1 MQRTYVLEYGTY
13 LRKVADSLELRKK
26 DKTLCQIPLDGLRQ
40 LTLVGGVSLSAPVMD
55 LLSRNRIETIILGRN
70 WDFKARLLVDEHK
83 HVARRMAQYYKMGN
97 PEFAVRVARVLVRSK
112 LENAAAFLAIRGKSY
127 QDDELFVA
135 GAKISSLAET
145 LESQKSIDHVRAVEG
160 QAGKI
165 YFSMF
170 PRLLRNKSFTFNG
183 RSKRPPLDPVNAML
197 SYVYTMLTMET
208 LTMITATG
216 LDPHLGTLH
225 ALERGRPS
233 LACDLVEEW
242 RTFLGDRLI
251 LGLIN
256 RRQIKTSSFIVRS
269 SSPEKRQTD
278 DKKLMPVEMKKPTTK
293 KLLDTYEKW
302 MATKVN
308 CPFTNQETDY
318 RGLMRRRIWRFCR
331 WIEGKDRTFESGLW
345 FVEK

>member
-55 LLSRNRIETIILGRN
+55 LLARNRIETIILGRN
-70 WDFKARLLVDEHK
+70 WDLKARLMVDEHK

-97 PEFAVRVARVLVRSK
+97 PEFAVRVARALVRSK
-112 LENAAAFLAIRGKSY
+112 LDNAAAFLAIRGKSY
-127 QDDELFVA
+127 QDDELFAA
-135 GAKISSLAET
+135 GAKISALAEALAT
-145 LESQKSIDHVRAVEG
+145 RENVDQVRAVEG

-170 PRLLRNKSFTFNG
+170 PRLVRNKSFSFNG

-216 LDPHLGTLH
+216 LDPYLGTLH
-225 ALERGRPS
+225 ALKRGRPS

-242 RTFLGDRLI
+242 RTFLGDRLV

-256 RRQIKTSSFIVRS
+256 RRQFKNSFFIIRNRADAGTQKNE
-269 SSPEKRQTD
+269 EKN
-278 DKKLMPVEMKKPTTK
+278 LPVEMKKPATK

-302 MATKVN
+302 MTTKVN
-308 CPFTNQETDY
+308 CPVTNEETDY
-318 RGLMRRRIWRFCR
+318 RGLMRRRIWQFCR
-331 WIEGKDRTFESGLW
+331 WIEGKNRCFEPGLW